1 MQINETDWESLV
13 PDFGLVF
20 CFIGLHYRRT
30 CVNRGSKASRS
41 ASPRRLK
48 LIKAKK
54 MKSPGKKTCSGAMK
68 MLVAALVNRF
78 PQLGVGGWMPSP
90 RKLSVVSARMAAPAS
105 RVAATMSGA
114 REFGNK

>member
-1 MQINETDWESLV
+1 M

-68 MLVAALVNRF
+68 MLVAALVNRI
-78 PQLGVGGWMPSP
+78 SP
-90 RKLSVVSARMAAPAS
+90 AWRRRLDAESQKTQRRFRPDGRTGIQS
-105 RVAATMSGA
+105 RGDDE
-114 REFGNK
+114 RREEFGNK